1 MGIAVDAVQE
11 KRAEDVEDL
20 KETVAVDTVHND
32 EGLRVLANYQGDQT
46 WTAQEEKKLVRKID
60 MKLLSIVIVTYGLQ
74 YYDKSMFAQAVCLP
88 SVNSLS
94 AVTNKIIGTL
104 RFDRRPGP

>member
-46 WTAQEEKKLVRKID
+46 WTAHEEKELVRKID
-60 MKLLSIVIVTYGLQ
+60 MRLLSIVIITYGLQ
-74 YYDKSMFAQAVCLP
+74 YYDKSMLAQAVRRP
-88 SVNSLS
+88 IADSTSP
-94 AVTNKIIGTL
+94 VTNKIIGTL
-104 RFDRRPGP
+104 WSD